1 LPGEHL
7 WPVLPLEVPPPE
19 STGAEVFSFPATV
32 LFLDRLRRVR
42 SRPVGLAEAGTL
54 GALVRRLGG
63 VPLALELAAAR
74 GRVLELEEMLA
85 RYGGSTADPDPA
97 GRSLRDAVQASWRLL
112 TSAERECLCW
122 LAVFQWRWS
131 VELAEA
137 LLDGHP
143 AAADVVALVD
153 QLVGLGLVS
162 ARPGAQSMRFWLLD
176 AVRAVALEQARES
189 GLLVTVR
196 DRHAEVIGRAAA
208 GIVAELGRG
217 RRQHGDD
224 RDHQIMPLDQ
234 LAPDVQAAVDHLR
247 GRRERIAPSLTAYL
261 SAWRRLRGVTAP

>member
-1 LPGEHL
+1 
-7 WPVLPLEVPPPE
+7 
-19 STGAEVFSFPATV
+19 
-32 LFLDRLRRVR
+32 
-42 SRPVGLAEAGTL
+42 
-54 GALVRRLGG
+54 
-63 VPLALELAAAR
+63 
-74 GRVLELEEMLA
+74 
-85 RYGGSTADPDPA
+85 
-97 GRSLRDAVQASWRLL
+97 VQASWRLL